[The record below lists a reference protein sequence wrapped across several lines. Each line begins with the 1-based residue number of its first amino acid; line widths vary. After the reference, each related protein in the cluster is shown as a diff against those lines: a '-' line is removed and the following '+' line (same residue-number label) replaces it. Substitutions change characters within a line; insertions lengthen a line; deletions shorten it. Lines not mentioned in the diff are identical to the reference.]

1 MKGSNSVFDTI
12 LEAGENKVTLF
23 CDNLS
28 TVFSHAKN
36 EILDFIEKWDNGLL
50 LSLRSVLFS
59 KTLVFLPQYNGSE
72 LFARRNKTLLLED
85 IYVIG
90 YSVVNKREHKCLRK
104 ILKKDGANESLAS
117 EAEHPELLDKND
129 LFETC
134 VELREIVDIL
144 KIRINGLDKKVDALE
159 DEVTTLKLTIHNLNE
174 SQSSSATD
182 DSSSINAED
191 GRIDA
196 ASGELLEI
204 GTQTEGNPLE
214 CNKAIQNKII
224 RKPTKSPEPSEDAS
238 EDAAMVLRNK
248 SPVNG
253 FRHTQSFRR
262 KLLNGSEH
270 RTNPSSYKSNMFG
283 TSTTQH
289 RVTSITSSQDG
300 VRPKQQTTSEQ
311 LCLVY
316 VGRLTHT
323 TTEDDLRA
331 HLIDSGVSNDNIAD
345 VMKLRSRSTRESSF
359 CVSLSNTEAESM
371 IYVPSKWPE
380 GTRIRPFKQ
389 KSPKRQQ
396 TYNKSQFH
404 SKPPRFRD
412 TTRQRPIRPANS
424 QWYPNHQE
432 HYQRKWF
439 LNEDNDRFM
448 YRDYDTYY
456 GNYDYSDTDNT
467 FW

>member
-1 MKGSNSVFDTI
+1 M
-12 LEAGENKVTLF
+12 
-23 CDNLS
+23 
-28 TVFSHAKN
+28 
-36 EILDFIEKWDNGLL
+36 
-50 LSLRSVLFS
+50 
-59 KTLVFLPQYNGSE
+59 
-72 LFARRNKTLLLED
+72 
-85 IYVIG
+85 
-90 YSVVNKREHKCLRK
+90 
-104 ILKKDGANESLAS
+104 
-117 EAEHPELLDKND
+117 
-129 LFETC
+129 
-134 VELREIVDIL
+134 
-144 KIRINGLDKKVDALE
+144 
-159 DEVTTLKLTIHNLNE
+159 NE
-174 SQSSSATD
+174 SQSPSATD

-204 GTQTEGNPLE
+204 GNQTESNPLE
-214 CNKAIQNKII
+214 CNKIIQNKII
-224 RKPTKSPEPSEDAS
+224 RKPTKSPEPSEDA
-238 EDAAMVLRNK
+238 ATVLRNK

-270 RTNPSSYKSNMFG
+270 SSYKSNMFG

-300 VRPKQQTTSEQ
+300 VRPKQQ

-331 HLIDSGVSNDNIAD
+331 HLIDCGVYNDNIAD

-389 KSPKRQQ
+389 KSPKKQQ
-396 TYNKSQFH
+396 TYTKSQYH
-404 SKPPRFRD
+404 SKPPRFRGKD
-412 TTRQRPIRPANS
+412 LFVQPTVSGTPIIKNIIR
-424 QWYPNHQE
+424 
-432 HYQRKWF
+432 
-439 LNEDNDRFM
+439 
-448 YRDYDTYY
+448 
-456 GNYDYSDTDNT
+456 GNGS
-467 FW
+467 

>member
-1 MKGSNSVFDTI
+1 MSK
-12 LEAGENKVTLF
+12 
-23 CDNLS
+23 
-28 TVFSHAKN
+28 KN
-36 EILDFIEKWDNGLL
+36 
-50 LSLRSVLFS
+50 
-59 KTLVFLPQYNGSE
+59 
-72 LFARRNKTLLLED
+72 
-85 IYVIG
+85 
-90 YSVVNKREHKCLRK
+90 
-104 ILKKDGANESLAS
+104 LKKDGANESLAS
-117 EAEHPELLDKND
+117 EAEQSE

-144 KIRINGLDKKVDALE
+144 KIRINGLDKKADALE

-174 SQSSSATD
+174 SQSPSATD
-182 DSSSINAED
+182 DQSSINAED

-204 GTQTEGNPLE
+204 GTQTESNPLE
-214 CNKAIQNKII
+214 FNKVIQNKII

-238 EDAAMVLRNK
+238 EDAATVLRNK
-248 SPVNG
+248 SPVNS
-253 FRHTQSFRR
+253 FRDTQSFRR
-262 KLLNGSEH
+262 KLLNGSEQ

-323 TTEDDLRA
+323 DTDDLRA
-331 HLIDSGVSNDNIAD
+331 HLIDCGVSNDNIAD

-389 KSPKRQQ
+389 KSPKKQQ
-396 TYNKSQFH
+396 TYTKS
-404 SKPPRFRD
+404 
-412 TTRQRPIRPANS
+412 
-424 QWYPNHQE
+424 
-432 HYQRKWF
+432 
-439 LNEDNDRFM
+439 
-448 YRDYDTYY
+448 
-456 GNYDYSDTDNT
+456 
-467 FW
+467 